1 MTAHTNKPPIWFWI
15 VSIIALIWNLM
26 GVIAYLGQAYM
37 SDEVLNALPEAE
49 QALYNDIP
57 AWATAAFAFAVWGGA
72 LGCLF
77 LIFRKKVAK
86 LILIL
91 SFLGIVV
98 QMVYNLFM
106 SKASEVY
113 GPGGEIMPIT
123 VIIIGAFLIW
133 FSKKS
138 ETKGWIS

>member
-1 MTAHTNKPPIWFWI
+1 MSSKTNKPPIWYWI
-15 VSIIALIWNLM
+15 VSILALIWNIM
-26 GVIAYLGQAYM
+26 GVMAYLGQAFM
-37 SDEVLNALPEAE
+37 SDDVLKALPEAE
-49 QALYNDIP
+49 QALYNDVP
-57 AWATAAFAFAVWGGA
+57 AWATAAFAIAVWGGA
-72 LGCLF
+72 LGSLF
-77 LIFRKKVAK
+77 LIFRKKAAK
-86 LILIL
+86 TIFIL

-133 FSKKS
+133 FSNKS
-138 ETKGWIS
+138 ISKGWIS